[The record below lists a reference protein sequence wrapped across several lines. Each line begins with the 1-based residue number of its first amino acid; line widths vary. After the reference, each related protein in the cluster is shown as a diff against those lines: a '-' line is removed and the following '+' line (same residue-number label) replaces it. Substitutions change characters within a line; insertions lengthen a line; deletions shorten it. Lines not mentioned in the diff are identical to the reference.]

1 MRIDKYT
8 WCVRLTKTR
17 AIAADSIS
25 KGKIKL
31 NGQGVK
37 ASREVKVGDVI
48 SFQKHNATFE
58 YEVLLLLKNRV
69 GAKLVSDYLKDIT
82 EPEEVEKFRMYQVTQ
97 SAYREKGTGKPSTK
111 DRRALNDFLD
121 DDAF

>member
-1 MRIDKYT
+1 MRIDKFT

-17 AIAADSIS
+17 AIASDFIS
-25 KGKIKL
+25 KNKVKL

-37 ASREVKVGDVI
+37 PSREVSSGDII

-69 GAKLVSDYLKDIT
+69 GAKLVFNHLRDIT
-82 EPEEVEKFRMYQVTQ
+82 KSEEIEKYRIYQVSQ
-97 SAYREKGTGKPSTK
+97 SEYRQKGSGKPSTK
-111 DRRALNDFLD
+111 NRRDLNEFMDEGFL
-121 DDAF
+121 

>member
-1 MRIDKYT
+1 MRIDKFT

-25 KGKIKL
+25 KGKVKL

-37 ASREVKVGDVI
+37 PGREVNVGDVI

-58 YEVLLLLKNRV
+58 YEVLQLLKNRV
-69 GAKLVSDYLKDIT
+69 GAKLVVNHLTDVTKL
-82 EPEEVEKFRMYQVTQ
+82 EELEKYRVYQLSQ
-97 SAYREKGTGKPSTK
+97 SEYRQKGTGKPSTK
-111 DRRALNDFLD
+111 DRRDISGFLGEG
-121 DDAF
+121 FL